1 MKSASPRPN
10 SRELVSLRGARR
22 VPMRSLAA
30 SVARPHARLRV
41 ARRGARAL
49 PERPAASA
57 SPAPSPPENTNTML
71 VLGLTGGIG
80 MGKSFVTDALRA
92 LDVPVLDSDA
102 SVHALYAPGGGAVAA
117 VRGAFGDEV
126 IGPDGGV
133 DRAALSK
140 KVLGDTE
147 THTQNMKTL
156 ESLVHPLVD
165 SAREAFLRQAFEDK
179 HAFVVLDIPLLF
191 EKRYERTVDG
201 VLVVSAGAEK
211 QRERALAR
219 DGMTESKLKSIV
231 ARQTPDAEKIEK
243 ADVVID
249 TGCSKKETLKQVD
262 ELVRSI
268 RAGTGGFR
276 AKTFLNEAEA

>member
-1 MKSASPRPN
+1 
-10 SRELVSLRGARR
+10 
-22 VPMRSLAA
+22 
-30 SVARPHARLRV
+30 
-41 ARRGARAL
+41 
-49 PERPAASA
+49 
-57 SPAPSPPENTNTML
+57 ML

-147 THTQNMKTL
+147 THTKNMKTL

-165 SAREAFLRQAFEDK
+165 SKRDAFLKQANLDK

-191 EKRYERTVDG
+191 EKKYETTVDG
-201 VLVVSAGAEK
+201 VLVVSAGEEK
-211 QRERALAR
+211 QRERCLAARRHDGDETEKHRRETNPRRREDRKGGCRHRHGVLQGR
-219 DGMTESKLKSIV
+219 DSETGRGV
-231 ARQTPDAEKIEK
+231 G
-243 ADVVID
+243 DVD
-249 TGCSKKETLKQVD
+249 TRRPGGVPGENLHF
-262 ELVRSI
+262 ERSGGVT
-268 RAGTGGFR
+268 RA
-276 AKTFLNEAEA
+276 

>member
-1 MKSASPRPN
+1 MSPRPN

-30 SVARPHARLRV
+30 SVARPHARPRV

-147 THTQNMKTL
+147 THRKNMKTL

-165 SAREAFLRQAFEDK
+165 SKRDAFLKQAALDK

-191 EKRYERTVDG
+191 EKKYEKTVDG
-201 VLVVSAGAEK
+201 VLVVSAGEEK
-211 QRERALAR
+211 QRERCLQR
-219 DGMTESKLKSIV
+219 EGMTETKLKNIV
-231 ARQTPDAEKIEK
+231 ARQTPDAEKIAK

-249 TGCSKKETLKQVD
+249 TACSKEETLKQV
-262 ELVRSI
+262 ESLVMSI
-268 RAGTGGFR
+268 RAGQGGFR
-276 AKTFLNEAEA
+276 AKTFVLNEAEA